1 MKPLERL
8 LALCDKPSRLVLGIS
23 SGTSAD
29 GVDVALVHIHGNGTA
44 TRTEVVAG
52 RTYDFSEGLRST
64 VLSLGEASAALI
76 CSANFSIGEFFA
88 ERALDLIREAGLTP
102 EDVDLIGSHGQT
114 IYHVP
119 RGPHPHCTSS
129 TLQIGEPDVIAERT
143 RIPVIADF
151 RTRDVAAG
159 GDGAPLVPYVDY
171 LLFRREDH
179 VVALQNIGGIANAT
193 AVTPVIEGLIAFDT
207 GPGNMPLDSTM
218 RILTRGQD
226 RHDEAG
232 RHALRGRIDENLLQ
246 KLMTHPYFELE
257 PPKSTGREMFGDAW
271 VLKILEGK
279 GNLSVLDVLAT
290 LTVFV
295 AKSIH
300 DAYVRYIFP
309 KADVRD
315 VLVSGGGVHNHT
327 LMAHLRRFFGPV
339 QVRSLKDH
347 GGDPDLKE
355 AVAFAVLANET
366 LFGNPNNVP
375 AATGARWPVVLGK
388 ICP

>member
-8 LALCDKPSRLVLGIS
+8 LALCEKPERLVLGLS

-29 GVDVALVHIHGNGTA
+29 GVDAALVKICGNGLET
-44 TRTEVVAG
+44 TVEVVAG
-52 RTYDFSEGLRST
+52 KTYDYTEGLRRT
-64 VLSLGEASAALI
+64 ALSLGEAPAATI
-76 CSANFSIGEFFA
+76 CAANFAIGEFFA
-88 ERALDLIREAGLTP
+88 ERALDLIGETGLEP

-114 IYHVP
+114 IYHLP
-119 RGPHPHCTSS
+119 RGPSPHGTSS
-129 TLQIGEPDVIAERT
+129 TLQIGEPDVIAEKT

-159 GDGAPLVPYVDY
+159 GEGAPLVPYVDY
-171 LLFRREDH
+171 LLFRRETGA
-179 VVALQNIGGIANAT
+179 VALQNIGGIANVT
-193 AVTPVIEGLIAFDT
+193 AVTPDIEDLIAFDT
-207 GPGNMPLDSTM
+207 GPGNMPLDATV
-218 RILTRGQD
+218 RILSRGSEGF
-226 RHDEAG
+226 DESG
-232 RHALRGRIDENLLQ
+232 RQALRGRIDENLLQ
-246 KLMTHPYFELE
+246 KLMTHPYFEMG
-257 PPKSTGREMFGDAW
+257 PPKSTGRETFGDQW

-300 DAYVRYIFP
+300 DAYVRYVFP
-309 KADVRD
+309 SADVRE

-339 QVRSLKDH
+339 RVVDLAEH
-347 GGDPDLKE
+347 GWDPDLKE
-355 AVAFAVLANET
+355 AMAFAILANET

-388 ICP
+388 ISP

>member
-8 LALCDKPSRLVLGIS
+8 MALCEKPERLVLGLS

-29 GVDVALVHIHGNGTA
+29 GVDAALVKIRGNGISTQA
-44 TRTEVVAG
+44 EIVVG
-52 RTYDFSEGLRST
+52 KTYDYTEGLHQT
-64 VLSLGEASAALI
+64 ALTLGEAPAAKVCI
-76 CSANFSIGEFFA
+76 ANFAIGEFFA
-88 ERALDLIREAGLTP
+88 DRALDLIREAGLKP
-102 EDVDLIGSHGQT
+102 DDVDLIGTHGQT
-114 IYHVP
+114 IYHLP

-129 TLQIGEPDVIAERT
+129 TLQIGEPDVIAEKT

-171 LLFRREDH
+171 LLFRRESGA
-179 VVALQNIGGIANAT
+179 VALQNIGGIANVSV
-193 AVTPVIEGLIAFDT
+193 VTPDIEDLIAFDT

-218 RILTRGQD
+218 RILTRGKEGLDQS
-226 RHDEAG
+226 G

-257 PPKSTGREMFGDAW
+257 PPKSTGREMFGDQW
-271 VLKILEGK
+271 VLKILKGK

-300 DAYVRYIFP
+300 DAYVRYVFP
-309 KADVRD
+309 HQDVRE
-315 VLVSGGGVHNHT
+315 VLVSGGGAHNHT
-327 LMAHLRRFFGPV
+327 LMAHLRRFFSPV
-339 QVRSLKDH
+339 RVMDLGE
-347 GGDPDLKE
+347 GGMDPDLRE
-355 AVAFAVLANET
+355 AMAFAILANET

>member
-1 MKPLERL
+1 VKPLQRL
-8 LALCDKPSRLVLGIS
+8 LAICEKPERLVLGLS

-29 GVDVALVHIHGNGTA
+29 GVDAALVKIRGNGISTKA
-44 TRTEVVAG
+44 EIVAG
-52 RTYDFSEGLRST
+52 KTYDYTEGLRRT
-64 VLSLGEASAALI
+64 ALTLGDAPAGKI
-76 CSANFSIGEFFA
+76 CIANFAIGEFFA
-88 ERALDLIREAGLTP
+88 DRALDLISEAGLKC

-114 IYHVP
+114 IYHQP
-119 RGPHPHCTSS
+119 GGPHRHCASS
-129 TLQIGEPDVIAERT
+129 TLQIGEPDVIAEKT

-171 LLFRREDH
+171 LLFRQENRA
-179 VVALQNIGGIANAT
+179 VALQNIGGIANVT
-193 AVTPVIEGLIAFDT
+193 VVTPDIEGLIAFDT

-218 RILTRGQD
+218 RILTRGQEGFD
-226 RHDEAG
+226 DAG
-232 RHALRGRIDENLLQ
+232 RHALRGRIDENLLA

-271 VLKILEGK
+271 VLKLLEGK

-300 DAYVRYIFP
+300 DAYVRFIFP
-309 KADVRD
+309 HADVRE
-315 VLVSGGGVHNHT
+315 VLISGGGAHNHT

-339 QVRSLKDH
+339 RVRNF
-347 GGDPDLKE
+347 GEQGCDPDLKE
-355 AVAFAVLANET
+355 ALAFAVLANET

-375 AATGARWPVVLGK
+375 AATGAKWPVVLGK